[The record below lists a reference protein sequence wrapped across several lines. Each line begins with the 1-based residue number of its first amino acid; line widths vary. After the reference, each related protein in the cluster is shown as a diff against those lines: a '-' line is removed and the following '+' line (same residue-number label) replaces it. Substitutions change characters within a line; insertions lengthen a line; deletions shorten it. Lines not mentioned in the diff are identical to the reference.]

1 MKENITI
8 QELTGKV
15 EKASTD
21 FEISNTDLKRKYILW
36 NIEVFNILAKH
47 VSVSKGTFGTG
58 YPFYVLDNN
67 LQGTLPIIPE
77 QIRYNMQLV
86 KDGKPFQKSIWLCKS
101 CLEEKYSSMPDLKK
115 ICKPCPNVPK
125 ELKPR
130 KIINRLPDI
139 DMWLVCD
146 DGSIEQ
152 AQTELTELFR
162 QYDLH
167 SSDINP
173 IRSIDEVSYIT
184 EMVSKGV
191 FPKMLLPIDAHIIEY
206 SSLSEL
212 ITEVPL
218 ELEKAVKDG
227 ITPYL
232 PINPK
237 SYRKDWQYDD
247 EAYNFV
253 FDYLASL
260 TPFNFNSELAKNL
273 DDSRIKVVSLF
284 STEELFDLLMNAATG
299 AAFRRFHTPE
309 VKKQFF
315 NRMSNWESMK
325 FKNCNIQEND
335 EKVAK

>member
-152 AQTELTELFR
+152 AQTELT
-162 QYDLH
+162 
-167 SSDINP
+167 
-173 IRSIDEVSYIT
+173 
-184 EMVSKGV
+184 
-191 FPKMLLPIDAHIIEY
+191 
-206 SSLSEL
+206 
-212 ITEVPL
+212 
-218 ELEKAVKDG
+218 
-227 ITPYL
+227 
-232 PINPK
+232 
-237 SYRKDWQYDD
+237 
-247 EAYNFV
+247 
-253 FDYLASL
+253 
-260 TPFNFNSELAKNL
+260 
-273 DDSRIKVVSLF
+273 
-284 STEELFDLLMNAATG
+284 
-299 AAFRRFHTPE
+299 
-309 VKKQFF
+309 
-315 NRMSNWESMK
+315 
-325 FKNCNIQEND
+325 
-335 EKVAK
+335 